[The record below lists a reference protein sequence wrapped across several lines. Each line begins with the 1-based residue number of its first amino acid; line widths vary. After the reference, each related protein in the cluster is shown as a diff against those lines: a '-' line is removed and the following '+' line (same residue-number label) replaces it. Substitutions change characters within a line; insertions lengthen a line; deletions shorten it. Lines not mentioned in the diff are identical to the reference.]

1 MSLVHKF
8 KQGGYYYVIDVN
20 SGSFH
25 EVDELVYDMITNNEK
40 LDSLEVLL
48 EKLSN
53 KYSVEDIKEV
63 YEELDSLV
71 KDGDLYSEDL
81 YEEIAMKQ
89 DDSQTMFKAVCLNI
103 IHDCNLRCKYC
114 FADEGEYNQGCRKPM
129 SFEVAKKAID
139 FVIENS
145 GTRRNIEI
153 DLFGGEPMMVYPTIQ
168 QIVEYGH
175 AQGPKHNKNIRFTM
189 TTNATLLN
197 EEKMEY
203 LNKHMGNIIL
213 SIDGRPE
220 VNDKVRIRID
230 GSGSYNRILPNIK
243 SMVARRDDDK
253 LYYAR
258 GTFTRENTDFY
269 NDVMHLVN
277 EGFDEVS
284 VEPVVLPHEHPLSLR
299 KQDLPEIFDQ
309 YDKLYDELLR
319 RRKEMDNPFK
329 FYHFNIDLNGG
340 PCVYKRISGCGA
352 GHEYVAITP
361 DEEIY
366 PCHQFVGKE
375 EFKLGTLDTGII
387 KKDMSNEFK
396 AAHIY
401 NKPKCKKC
409 WARFY
414 CSGGCQANNHAFN
427 GDILDPYE
435 VGCAMQMK
443 RIECAIALKARTD
456 QDCEEYVE
464 SLKNKK
470 ALVK

>member
-8 KQGGYYYVIDVN
+8 KQEDYYYVIDVN
-20 SGSFH
+20 SGSIH
-25 EVDELVYDMITNNEK
+25 EVDELVYDMIIDNDK
-40 LDSLEVLL
+40 LASLEEIVA
-48 EKLSN
+48 KLGN
-53 KYSVEDIKEV
+53 KYKEEDLKEV
-63 YEELDSLV
+63 YEELEYLV

-81 YEEIAMKQ
+81 YEEIAMT
-89 DDSQTMFKAVCLNI
+89 DDSESFFKAVCLNI
-103 IHDCNLRCKYC
+103 VHDCNLRCKYC

-139 FVIENS
+139 FVIANS
-145 GTRRNIEI
+145 GNRRNIEV

-168 QIVEYGH
+168 KIVEYGH
-175 AQGPKHNKNIRFTM
+175 EVGPKHKKNIRFTM

-230 GSGSYNRILPNIK
+230 GSGSYKRILPNIK
-243 SMVARRDDDK
+243 AMVSRRDEDK

-269 NDVMHLVN
+269 EDVMHLVG

-284 VEPVVLPHEHPLSLR
+284 VEPVVLPDEHPLSLR
-299 KQDLPEIFDQ
+299 KEDLPEIFTQ
-309 YDKLYDELLR
+309 YDKLYTEILR
-319 RRKEMDNPFK
+319 RRMEMDNPFK

-366 PCHQFVGKE
+366 PCHQFVGKPE
-375 EFKLGTLDTGII
+375 YVLGTLDTGIVE
-387 KKDMSNEFK
+387 KEKSNDLK
-396 AAHIY
+396 VAHIY

-414 CSGGCQANNHAFN
+414 CSGGCQANNYAFN

-435 VGCAMQMK
+435 TGCAMQKK

-456 QDCEEYVE
+456 QDCTEYVQ
-464 SLKNKK
+464 SLKDKK
-470 ALVK
+470 ALTK